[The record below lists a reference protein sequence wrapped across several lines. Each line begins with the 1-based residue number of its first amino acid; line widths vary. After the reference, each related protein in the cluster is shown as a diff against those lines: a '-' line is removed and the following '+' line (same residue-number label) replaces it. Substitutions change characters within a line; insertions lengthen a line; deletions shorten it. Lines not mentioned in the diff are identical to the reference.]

1 MITEVLLLLPLYL
14 ILFLIWWRFRH
25 LIKIMADVE
34 NILNDDDFLGDSVD
48 TPKEGIEQHRKRE
61 CLKSVISKDKAYLLG
76 SKWTQEKVGKASD
89 ETINKT
95 YAEYKQRELN
105 EKDEKTG
112 KALGKHVINLYSI

>member
-1 MITEVLLLLPLYL
+1 
-14 ILFLIWWRFRH
+14 
-25 LIKIMADVE
+25 MADVE
-34 NILNDDDFLGDSVD
+34 NMLNDDDFFGDSVD
-48 TPKEGIEQHRKRE
+48 TPKKGIEQHRKRE

-112 KALGKHVINLYSI
+112 KALGKHVIDLYSI